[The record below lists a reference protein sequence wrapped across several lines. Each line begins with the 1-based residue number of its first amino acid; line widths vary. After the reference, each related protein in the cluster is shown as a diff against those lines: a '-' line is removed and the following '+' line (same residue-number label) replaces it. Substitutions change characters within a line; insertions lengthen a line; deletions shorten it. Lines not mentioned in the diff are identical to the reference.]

1 MITKKQESDRAKGI
15 GSSDVPT
22 ILGLNPWQ
30 TAYDLWLQK
39 TGRVESQEE
48 NDAMHLGTMLE
59 EPVLRLAADRLGQ
72 RVVRPSNTFVGCR
85 PYCRANIDGMIG
97 VAKRG
102 SPIVEAKTTGK
113 GDEWG
118 EDGSDEV
125 PERVRAQVMFQMAC
139 SSSDV
144 AHIGALIG
152 DYGLR
157 FKMFRVNWDADY
169 GAYIME
175 RVEAFWERHV
185 LTGNAPT
192 NSLPSADA
200 VKRMTRTQSET
211 KIDSL
216 LFVNEQAAKR
226 VLADAESEYEQARA
240 RLYAAL
246 GQHTK
251 GVSQCGG
258 FTISVSTVETER
270 FDTKQWAADNPE
282 LAQTYRIPSSHQRIT
297 VRAKGAKKGTA

>member
-1 MITKKQESDRAKGI
+1 MITNKQEADRSRGI

-30 TAYDLWLQK
+30 TAYDLWLHK
-39 TGRVESQEE
+39 TERIEPQEE
-48 NDAMHLGTMLE
+48 NAAMHLGTMLE

-72 RVVRPSNTFVGCR
+72 RVVRPSSTFVGCQ

-102 SPIVEAKTTGK
+102 SPIVEAKTTGR

-139 SSSDV
+139 ASSDV
-144 AHIGALIG
+144 AHVATLIG
-152 DYGLR
+152 DYGLH

-175 RVEAFWERHV
+175 RVAAFWERHV
-185 LTGNAPT
+185 LRGIAPPD
-192 NSLPSADA
+192 SLPTADA
-200 VKRMTRTQSET
+200 IRRMKREQSET
-211 KIDSL
+211 RIDPA
-216 LFVNEQAAKR
+216 LFIDEQAAKR
-226 VLADAESEYEQARA
+226 ILADAESQYEQARA

-282 LAQTYRIPSSHQRIT
+282 LAQTYRVPSSHQRIT
-297 VRAKGAKKGTA
+297 VRAKGARKGTA